1 MNFQMNVLDVS
12 MSLKP
17 QEALFQAVLIVIK
30 QKSCSWLKKGGEIMV
45 SAILHAAM
53 GMMALFAF
61 LLFLA
66 LSVVALVPI
75 LGSVYYLIADLYK
88 WIKSKLD

>member
-1 MNFQMNVLDVS
+1 
-12 MSLKP
+12 
-17 QEALFQAVLIVIK
+17 
-30 QKSCSWLKKGGEIMV
+30 MV

-53 GMMALFAF
+53 GVMGLFAF
-61 LLFLA
+61 LMFLT

-75 LGSVYYLIADLYK
+75 LATIYYFTAELYK

>member
-1 MNFQMNVLDVS
+1 
-12 MSLKP
+12 
-17 QEALFQAVLIVIK
+17 
-30 QKSCSWLKKGGEIMV
+30 MV

-61 LLFLA
+61 LVFLA
-66 LSVVALVPI
+66 LSVVALVPV
-75 LGSVYYLIADLYK
+75 LGTIYFLIADLCR

>member
-1 MNFQMNVLDVS
+1 
-12 MSLKP
+12 
-17 QEALFQAVLIVIK
+17 
-30 QKSCSWLKKGGEIMV
+30 MV

-66 LSVVALVPI
+66 LSFCALVPV
-75 LGSVYYLIADLYK
+75 LGSIYYLIADLCR

>member
-1 MNFQMNVLDVS
+1 
-12 MSLKP
+12 
-17 QEALFQAVLIVIK
+17 
-30 QKSCSWLKKGGEIMV
+30 MV

-53 GMMALFAF
+53 SMMGLFAF
-61 LLFLA
+61 LMFLT

-75 LGSVYYLIADLYK
+75 LATIYYWTAELYK

>member
-1 MNFQMNVLDVS
+1 M
-12 MSLKP
+12 
-17 QEALFQAVLIVIK
+17 
-30 QKSCSWLKKGGEIMV
+30 MV
-45 SAILHAAM
+45 SAISNAAM

-75 LGSVYYLIADLYK
+75 LGSIYYLIADIYEC
-88 WIKSKLD
+88 IKAKLD

>member
-1 MNFQMNVLDVS
+1 
-12 MSLKP
+12 
-17 QEALFQAVLIVIK
+17 
-30 QKSCSWLKKGGEIMV
+30 MV

-53 GMMALFAF
+53 GMMGLFAF

-66 LSVVALVPI
+66 LCFCALVPI
-75 LGSVYYLIADLYK
+75 FGTIYFLIANLYK

>member
-1 MNFQMNVLDVS
+1 
-12 MSLKP
+12 
-17 QEALFQAVLIVIK
+17 
-30 QKSCSWLKKGGEIMV
+30 MV

-53 GMMALFAF
+53 GMMGLFAF
-61 LLFLA
+61 LMFLT

-75 LGSVYYLIADLYK
+75 LATIYFFIAELYN